1 MKNENHQPKIDPR
14 IPATAP
20 ERERL
25 YELIGRFVEAKNCK
39 PPMSLDELDALADE
53 FLLLHALDAQMH
65 DWVMVFI
72 NNALWRNTV
81 ASIPYRRRIL
91 LLPQCL
97 KASAT
102 CSADFD
108 EFGLLCRRCNS
119 CSIGQLQ
126 DEADNLGLMTL
137 VAEGF
142 TTVAGLIES
151 GQVEAVIGV
160 ACLESLEKAF
170 PLLVNHAIPGIA
182 IPLTTAGCKDTT
194 LDPLI
199 VSRAVNMR
207 DRKLTRPVDLEK
219 VKDEVTGWFT
229 YSSIT
234 SLLGETRNGTGKI
247 AREWL
252 SGEGKRW
259 RPYLQTAVYMAITG
273 ETNIPLKV
281 KQSAV
286 AIECFHKASLIHD
299 DIEDKDDYRYGEL
312 TLHKRLGVPAA
323 INIGDLLL
331 GEGYRLLSQCQAD
344 DSEKAELIRT
354 ATAAHCALCS
364 GQGMELDWMQHPA
377 ELTIDTVIEIFR
389 LKTAPAFEAAIDFG
403 AVCAKADGALRT
415 MLHSYC
421 DALGIAYQL
430 KDDLDD
436 FAGNG
441 NFALHPSAVIAAACE
456 VYPQKNLIEQL
467 KQETNIKD
475 FLKRTE
481 NMDLM
486 EKATSKIRQLYGYY
500 RNLAIRSLCDVDNTD
515 LKRFLFRITGKMLND

>member
-1 MKNENHQPKIDPR
+1 M
-14 IPATAP
+14 
-20 ERERL
+20 
-25 YELIGRFVEAKNCK
+25 YELIGRFVETKNCK
-39 PPMSLDELDALADE
+39 PPMSMDELDALASE
-53 FLLLHALDAQMH
+53 FLLLYALDTQMH

-81 ASIPYRRRIL
+81 ASIPYRHRIL

-97 KASAT
+97 KASAA
-102 CSADFD
+102 CRADFD
-108 EFGLLCRRCNS
+108 EFGLLCRRCNG
-119 CSIGQLQ
+119 CSIGHLQ

-142 TTVAGLIES
+142 TAVAGLIEN
-151 GQVEAVIGV
+151 GQVEAVVGV
-160 ACLESLEKAF
+160 ACLDSLEKAF
-170 PLLVNHAIPGIA
+170 PILVNHAIPGIA
-182 IPLTTAGCKDTT
+182 IPLTAAGCKDTT
-194 LDPLI
+194 LDSLM

-207 DRKLTRPVDLEK
+207 DRNLARPVDLEK
-219 VKDEVTGWFT
+219 VKGEMTGWFT
-229 YSSIT
+229 YSSVA
-234 SLLGETRNGTGKI
+234 SLLGEPSNSTGK
-247 AREWL
+247 AACEWL

-273 ETNIPLKV
+273 ETSIPLKV

-299 DIEDKDDYRYGEL
+299 DIEDRDDYRYGEPA
-312 TLHKRLGVPAA
+312 LHKRLGIPTA

-331 GEGYRLLSQCQAD
+331 GEGYRLLSQCRAD

-354 ATAAHCALCS
+354 AAKAHCALCS
-364 GQGMELDWMQHPA
+364 GQGMELDWIQRPT

-403 AVCAKADGALRT
+403 AICAGADSALRT

-441 NFALHPSAVIAAACE
+441 SFALHPSAVIAAACE
-456 VYPQKNLIEQL
+456 VYPKKNLVEQM
-467 KQETNIKD
+467 KRETDIKD

-481 NMDLM
+481 NVELM

-500 RNLAIRSLCDVDNTD
+500 RNLAIRSLRDVNNTD
-515 LKRFLFRITGKMLND
+515 LKRFLFRITGKMLNDC